1 MPCAFNTVAG
11 CAASS
16 MSRAACER
24 PGWHRRSS
32 EVIDLPVLNEVSLSP
47 NTLGQLLRLPLFA
60 ETKILTRQIVGRIH
74 GDRPLQGAAGFLD
87 AARLE
92 EAPPK
97 VVDKRLIIRF
107 KLQCPFESC
116 DRLLMAFLVAGTTS
130 HALMQNSGGG
140 EPFDGAPE
148 QLQSVLVCT
157 NVDEKTPGL
166 VNDLAQVRRVLG

>member
-1 MPCAFNTVAG
+1 MPRPFNAVAG

-87 AARLE
+87 AA
-92 EAPPK
+92 PP
-97 VVDKRLIIRF
+97 V
-107 KLQCPFESC
+107 
-116 DRLLMAFLVAGTTS
+116 GTTPK
-130 HALMQNSGGG
+130 GR
-140 EPFDGAPE
+140 
-148 QLQSVLVCT
+148 
-157 NVDEKTPGL
+157 EK
-166 VNDLAQVRRVLG
+166 QR